1 MKSDLWG
8 EHRRISDRFG
18 IAENTQKTNRR
29 TMADRHMRRS
39 ACWKA
44 GESEVICLHGG
55 PCLCRPYIGRM
66 AKKFRPVL
74 GFFQERKRFRSLSNR
89 VSFPRG

>member
-44 GESEVICLHGG
+44 GESEDDIS
-55 PCLCRPYIGRM
+55 
-66 AKKFRPVL
+66 PV
-74 GFFQERKRFRSLSNR
+74 S
-89 VSFPRG
+89 